1 MATKHRRTYTADE
14 KHQFAEERQAKLDG
28 LAKQLESGIAA
39 IQSSDTFTAYLRTAA
54 KFHRYSF
61 SNAML
66 IWQQRP
72 AATYVAGY
80 HTWRELGRQV
90 RKGEIGLRIF
100 APMKFKTTDPK
111 TGEATGRT
119 GFKATSVFD
128 VSQTEG
134 EPLPE
139 LDIPLLTGDEGADV
153 YAALVQFAQA
163 EGLTITNH
171 DANTDGDDS
180 RSEYRGYYLPKQRL
194 IFVKQNPQQQML
206 DTLIHELGHYLDP
219 TVLETTADVRETIA
233 EATAF
238 IVAAHFGIDTSAKSF
253 PYIADWAGKQD
264 GTAIL
269 KRVLDR
275 IQKIAKRLIDAAE
288 QGMRGELE
296 TAPAP
301 TAAPSTTPA
310 PVLAVITPRPPDNLI
325 AKLRSLADA
334 LTPQIDAKRTP
345 AIANQRMTTRRAGIA
360 ESMAREADRLARIQS
375 ALYGLANA
383 HQAGTIPATLR
394 QVTTKAQV
402 ESLLDRATF
411 PSGTG
416 WEQERRRLEAAGITA
431 ATFADAKAQLV
442 ALCAPVPTL
451 TTAQQQIRQLER
463 SLIGTQI
470 PGYFPTPRPVVEQ
483 MIAAADLAP
492 GLRVLEPSAGS
503 GHIAD
508 AIREAA
514 EVELVVIEQHYTLQQ
529 ILELKGHQLIAS
541 DFLAYHQDSYDR
553 ILMNPPF
560 ERGQDMQHVQHA
572 YRLLKPGGRLIA
584 IMSEGPF
591 FRDYQADRTFR
602 AWLDDVDGQAD
613 PLPAGSFYSSD
624 RPTGVHTRL
633 VIIDKPAEARIIQIP
648 APRQLAA

>member
-1 MATKHRRTYTADE
+1 MTTKTRRTYTDE
-14 KHQFAEERQAKLDG
+14 QKQQFAEERQAKLDG
-28 LAKQLESGIAA
+28 LAKQLEAGIAA
-39 IQSSDTFTAYLRTAA
+39 IQSSDTFKAYLRTAA

-61 SNAML
+61 GNALL
-66 IWQQRP
+66 IMCQAP
-72 AATYVAGY
+72 HATQVASY
-80 HTWRELGRQV
+80 TTWKQLGRQV
-90 RKGEIGLRIF
+90 RRGETGIRIF
-100 APMKFKTTDPK
+100 APMTFKSTDAN
-111 TGEATGRT
+111 GEEERRT
-119 GFKATSVFD
+119 GFKAATVFD
-128 VSQTEG
+128 VSQTDG

-139 LDIPLLTGDEGADV
+139 LEIAILTSDDGAEV
-153 YAALVQFAQA
+153 YAALVQFGQA

-171 DANTDGDDS
+171 DPNTSGDDTKS
-180 RSEYRGYYLPKQRL
+180 SYKGYYHPTQRL
-194 IFVKQNPQQQML
+194 IFVKQNPQAQML
-206 DTLIHELGHYLDP
+206 KTLIHELGHHLDP
-219 TVLETTADVRETIA
+219 ELAQAERDEKETVA

-238 IVAAHFGIDTSAKSF
+238 MVAAHFDIDTSSYSF
-253 PYIADWAGKQD
+253 PYIAHWAGKQD

-269 KRVLDR
+269 KRVMDR
-275 IQKIAKRLIDAAE
+275 TQKIAKRLIDAAE
-288 QGMRGELE
+288 QALRGELD

-301 TAAPSTTPA
+301 TDTPSTTPA
-310 PVLAVITPRPPDNLI
+310 PVLAVLTPRPPEKLI
-325 AKLRSLADA
+325 GKLRALADA
-334 LTPQIDAKRTP
+334 LTPQIEAKRNP
-345 AIANQRMTTRRAGIA
+345 AIANQRMTHRRAGIA
-360 ESMAREADRLARIQS
+360 DSMAKEADRLARIHA
-375 ALYGLANA
+375 ALYGLADA
-383 HQAGTIPATLR
+383 HQAGTIPPTLR

-402 ESLLDRATF
+402 ESLLDRTTF
-411 PSGTG
+411 PIWSGY
-416 WEQERRRLEAAGITA
+416 EQERRRLEAAGITA
-431 ATFADAKAQLV
+431 ATFEDAKAQLV

-451 TTAQQQIRQLER
+451 SPAQQQIRQLER

-514 EVELVVIEQHYTLQQ
+514 QVELAVIEPHTTLQR

-541 DFLAYHQDSYDR
+541 DFLQHHQDGYDR

-572 YRLLKPGGRLIA
+572 YELLTPGGRIVA

-591 FRDYQADRTFR
+591 FRDAQQDRTFR

-613 PLPAGSFYSSD
+613 PLPAGTFYSSD
-624 RPTGVHTRL
+624 RPTGVNTRL
-633 VIIDKPAEARIIQIP
+633 VIIDKPAEAQIIPIP